1 MEISGKVALVTG
13 ASSGIGRAT
22 AVALAREGAAV
33 AVADIDRAGGEETV
47 RAIAGEGGQA
57 SFFHG
62 DVSTPDGVR
71 SLFAAVEAACGGI
84 DIVHNNAGIMTGDAP
99 GWPDVGLDK
108 IHLVVSVNAA
118 GVMMGTGAAVR
129 ALRKRGGGA
138 VVNTA
143 SVAALGPMPND
154 PMYAATKA
162 AVVNFTEACAA
173 LAETENIRVNAVL
186 PGMVDT
192 PIIGKTGD
200 GVTPAAW
207 LQPAIA
213 ATTMLQPEDI
223 ADKVLEFI
231 RDDSK
236 AGAAEL
242 VVQPDTPR
250 AAEIAAESE
259 AEG

>member
-22 AVALAREGAAV
+22 AVALGAEGARV
-33 AVADIDRAGGEETV
+33 AVADIDREGGAATV
-47 RAIAGEGGQA
+47 RAVAEMGGEA
-57 SFFHG
+57 AFFEG
-62 DVSTPDGVR
+62 DVSTPAGVQK
-71 SLFAAVEAACGGI
+71 LFAAVEAAYGGI

-99 GWPDVGLDK
+99 GWPDVGLEK
-108 IHLVVSVNAA
+108 IHLVTSVNAA

-162 AVVNFTEACAA
+162 AVVNFTEACAG
-173 LAETENIRVNAVL
+173 LAESENIRVNAVL

-200 GVTPAAW
+200 GVNPAEW
-207 LQPAIA
+207 LRPAIE
-213 ATTMLQPEDI
+213 ATTMLQPEQI
-223 ADKVLEFI
+223 ADKVLELI

-250 AAEIAAESE
+250 AAEIAAA
-259 AEG
+259 AEEG

>member
-22 AVALAREGAAV
+22 AKALAAEGASV
-33 AVADIDRAGGEETV
+33 AVADIDRAGGEQTV
-47 RAIAGEGGQA
+47 RAIADEGGEA
-57 SFFHG
+57 CFFHG
-62 DVSTPDGVR
+62 DVSTPSGIQ
-71 SLFAAVEAACGGI
+71 SLFAAVEAAYGGI
-84 DIVHNNAGIMTGDAP
+84 DIVHNNAGIMTGDTP
-99 GWPDVGLDK
+99 GWPEVGLDK

-143 SVAALGPMPND
+143 SVAALGPMPFD

-162 AVVNFTEACAA
+162 AVVNFTEACAM
-173 LAETENIRVNAVL
+173 LAESENIRVNAVL

-200 GVTPAAW
+200 GETPAAW
-207 LQPAIA
+207 LAPAIA

-223 ADKVLEFI
+223 SDKVLELI
-231 RDDSK
+231 KDDSK

-250 AAEIAAESE
+250 AAEIAAASEES
-259 AEG
+259 